1 LFRERISCSLL
12 SRRDIKISS
21 IRSRDDAPGLR
32 DYEASFLRLVEQL
45 TDGSYIEINETGT
58 TLRFKPGI
66 LVGSSGRKIT
76 HDCGVSR
83 CIGWFIEGILPM
95 AIFSKTPVE
104 LTLLGI
110 TNDSLDLSVDLLRDV
125 TIPLL
130 QNFGI
135 WGIQMKVVRRGCA
148 PKGGGA
154 VEISIPC
161 TKGSLKSIQLVE
173 EGLIKRIRG
182 VAFCSKISPNIV
194 MRVIGTCRQVLNN
207 LLPDVHIGTDHFKGR
222 EGGSSPGYSITL
234 VAESTSGVLLSVE
247 RTAMS
252 RTQQSATSTA
262 PAVAASHW
270 TSGDSAMK
278 IPGGEPSSELPED
291 VGQQAAMM
299 LMREIQLGRHR
310 AYSNIHPL
318 YSEQYSSIA
327 PLHIFSLILCRWLY
341 RQHAP
346 AAHLAADGRHS

>member
-1 LFRERISCSLL
+1 MMSSSNSPKIAFEGCSLFRERISCSLL

-32 DYEASFLRLVEQL
+32 DFEASFLRLVEQL
-45 TDGSYIEINETGT
+45 TDGTYIEINETGT

-66 LVGSSGRKIT
+66 LIGSSSKRIT
-76 HDCGVSR
+76 HDCGLSR
-83 CIGWFIEGILPM
+83 GIGWFIEGILPM
-95 AIFSKTPVE
+95 AIFSKTSVE

-110 TNDSLDLSVDLLRDV
+110 TNDSLDLSVDVLRDV

-135 WGIQMKVVRRGCA
+135 WGVQMKVVRRGCA

-161 TKGSLKSIQLVE
+161 IKGSLKSIQLVE

-182 VAFCSKISPNIV
+182 VAFCSKISPTTV
-194 MRVIGTCRQVLNN
+194 MRVIGSCRQVLNN
-207 LLPDVHIGTDHFKGR
+207 LLPDVHIGTDHFKGK

-234 VAESTSGVLLSVE
+234 IAESTSGVLLSVE

-252 RTQQSATSTA
+252 RTQQQQSATGATTA
-262 PAVAASHW
+262 AVASSNW
-270 TSGDSAMK
+270 TSGESAAK
-278 IPGGEPSSELPED
+278 IPDGEPSSELPED

-299 LMREIQLGRHR
+299 LMREIQLG
-310 AYSNIHPL
+310 
-318 YSEQYSSIA
+318 
-327 PLHIFSLILCRWLY
+327 ILL
-341 RQHAP
+341 
-346 AAHLAADGRHS
+346 